1 MDLSQLYYFIV
12 AAEQEHMTKASEILA
27 LSQSALSRSI
37 TSLENELGVPLFDRK
52 NRKDFV
58 K

>member
-1 MDLSQLYYFIV
+1 M
-12 AAEQEHMTKASEILA
+12 
-27 LSQSALSRSI
+27 

-52 NRKDFV
+52 NRKILLNRYGKVFLEDAKKLSV

>member
-1 MDLSQLYYFIV
+1 MDITQLYYLIV
-12 AAEQEHMTKASEILA
+12 AAEQEHMTKASEILT

-52 NRKDFV
+52 NRNFY
-58 K
+58 